1 MGAPARRW
9 GMAPGRRRG
18 QRCGGRGGEGALALR
33 LSLKG
38 FWLHP
43 PPPEDSPVPPGH
55 TWADTRVWG
64 IPIPLTCVRCNQ
76 ESAAFCFAES
86 LSKTP
91 QKIVGFFLLG
101 SQCSVSGRW
110 EGTPLHV

>member
-55 TWADTRVWG
+55 TWVDTRVWG

-76 ESAAFCFAES
+76 ESAAFCFAEE
-86 LSKTP
+86 KTLYIYIYRNNNNN
-91 QKIVGFFLLG
+91 KKSSRKNV
-101 SQCSVSGRW
+101 
-110 EGTPLHV
+110 